1 MRGDPN
7 CATASQ
13 PLALEATMQKWQC
26 STALWILVVAA
37 GCAGMMKELG
47 AGKKRDGWR
56 EVDQAIQAQ
65 DEAQLKTLC
74 DDESLGPNNNTSPRY
89 KACREYEAL
98 QADKDTGDCTTV
110 VERFRAAPDP
120 KIGFAIEHSSKWAER
135 LAKCEKFKE
144 VFEEIAHL
152 GEGGD
157 KSPGVQVLLKLEQ
170 NGVPLMAAFDTYA
183 KENGGAAFLNI
194 KAASYAGSHVASW
207 LILGGHLDQCP
218 LLAKA
223 LTDSPEGVRASMLV
237 YFIEAKCKPQGVALA
252 QSLLTAKE
260 DYHRAT
266 GCRTL
271 GEIGDSSVVKKLKI
285 LAESDST
292 FVVQEQQGNDGRV
305 HAVKVFPVRDAC
317 KEAVGKIQLR
327 AK

>member
-1 MRGDPN
+1 M
-7 CATASQ
+7 
-13 PLALEATMQKWQC
+13 LKWPRYV
-26 STALWILVVAA
+26 ALWILVVAS
-37 GCAGMMKELG
+37 GCAGMTKELG

-56 EVDQAIQAQ
+56 EVNQAIQAK

-89 KACREYEAL
+89 KACREVEAL

-110 VERFRAAPDP
+110 VERFRAAPGP
-120 KIGFAIEHSSKWAER
+120 KIGFALEHSTKWAGR

-144 VFEEIAHL
+144 IFEEIAHL

-157 KSPGVQVLLKLEQ
+157 RSPGVQALLKLEQ
-170 NGVPLMAAFDTYA
+170 SGVPLMAAFDAYA

-207 LILGGHLDQCP
+207 LILAGHLDQCP

-223 LTDSPEGVRASMLV
+223 LTDSQDGVRASMLV
-237 YFIEAKCKPQGVALA
+237 YFTEAKCKPQGVALA

-260 DYHRAT
+260 DYHRVAA
-266 GCRTL
+266 CKTL

-285 LAESDST
+285 LAESDSS
-292 FVVQEQQGNDGRV
+292 FIVQEQRGNDGRV

-317 KEAVGKIQLR
+317 KDAVGKIQLR